1 MWSVREALEKF
12 IQSLELTQGQ
22 RDEVSRQHTLVR
34 ESLRQRLDTKTDF
47 LAGSYSRN
55 TAIRPLH
62 DIDLFVVLGDAVL
75 TSSASS
81 SPGGSLTPDAGLKQV
96 RQALHA
102 EWRQKE
108 SPTLQQH
115 SVHIGF
121 SKSGVEFDVVPA
133 FEVPNRNAYLIPE
146 RHTGQWIL
154 TNPRIHQTLSTEANE
169 AAGKKLK
176 PLLKAV
182 KHWNRN
188 HSSSP
193 LRSFHLEVMSYSAF
207 PSPPGDYLEGLEIL
221 FSHLSQKVLGTCPD
235 PARLGPDVD
244 ARMKPLQKTSAQQ
257 VLASAAREVRL
268 AREESDSN
276 PPSAHGRLK
285 KLFGEF
291 YRDRGP

>member
-1 MWSVREALEKF
+1 MWSVREGLERF
-12 IQSLELTQGQ
+12 IQSLELTEGQ

-34 ESLRQRLDTKTDF
+34 ESLRQRLKTKTDF
-47 LAGSYSRN
+47 LSGSYSRH

-62 DIDLFVVLGDAVL
+62 DIDIFVVLGDAAS
-75 TSSASS
+75 TPSFSASQR
-81 SPGGSLTPDAGLKQV
+81 GLTADAALKQV
-96 RQALHA
+96 REALHA
-102 EWRQKE
+102 TWPNKDL
-108 SPTLQQH
+108 PILQQH

-121 SKSGVEFDVVPA
+121 SGSGIEFDVVPA
-133 FEVPNRNAYLIPE
+133 FEVPGREAYLIPE

-154 TNPRIHQTLSTEANE
+154 TNPRIHQTRSTEANE

-188 HSSSP
+188 HASSP
-193 LRSFHLEVMSYSAF
+193 LGSFHLEVMSYSAF
-207 PSPPGDYLEGLEIL
+207 PSPPGDYLEGLERL
-221 FSHLSQKVLGTCPD
+221 FSHLSQKVQGTCPD

-244 ARMKPLQKTSAQQ
+244 ARVDPGQKTAAQQ
-257 VLASAAREVRL
+257 MLASASREVRL